1 MILTVTINP
10 LLERRLFF
18 NNVSLGKSQRAFDE
32 NFYAGGKGINVSRQ
46 LNFLG
51 LKNHAFTFLGGNNGK
66 ILRHCLQK
74 DKIDFTVVSTKS
86 ETRIADLIIEK
97 ENKRVTTFF
106 GLNSK
111 ITSDE
116 VSDFKLKLD
125 KMIQNCS
132 TVVFAGSSLCEETDD
147 IFSFGIN
154 LASDYDKISILDS
167 YGSHL
172 EKSYQAK
179 PTIVHNNISEIENS
193 LNIDLSSEENK
204 INFLLDLN
212 KQGIKWAFLTD
223 GENPIYA
230 SKFDFIYK
238 VEFPKVEVFDSTG
251 SGDAFTAGVAY
262 SVDNSLVFEDTLK
275 LSTKLGMLNA
285 TMIET
290 CEVERNLLDDFD
302 PQITII
308 PIGKKMKLIND
319 SPTT

>member
-10 LLERRLFF
+10 LLERRLF
-18 NNVSLGKSQRAFDE
+18 VKEISLGKSHRAFDE

-66 ILRHCLQK
+66 ILRHCFQK
-74 DKIDFTVVSTKS
+74 DNIDFSVVSTKS
-86 ETRIADLIIEK
+86 ETRIADLIIEND
-97 ENKRVTTFF
+97 NKRVTTFF

-111 ITSDE
+111 ILVDE

-132 TVVFAGSSLCEETDD
+132 TVVFAGSSPCNETDD
-147 IFSFGIN
+147 IFSHGIN
-154 LASDYDKISILDS
+154 LANEYDKISILDT

-193 LNIDLSSEENK
+193 LNIDLSSEEK
-204 INFLLDLN
+204 RINFLLDLY
-212 KQGIKWAFLTD
+212 KKGIKWSFLTD
-223 GENPIYA
+223 GDKPIYS

-238 VEFPKVEVFDSTG
+238 VDFPKIDVFDSTG
-251 SGDAFTAGVAY
+251 SGDAFTAGIAY
-262 SVDNSLVFEDTLK
+262 SIENSFVFEDALK
-275 LSTKLGMLNA
+275 FSTKLGMLNA

-290 CEVERNLLDDFD
+290 CEVKKTLIDTFNPEIS
-302 PQITII
+302 ITS
-308 PIGKKMKLIND
+308 IGKKMKLIND

>member
-132 TVVFAGSSLCEETDD
+132 TVVFAGSSPCEETDD

-154 LASDYDKISILDS
+154 LASEYDKISILDS

-251 SGDAFTAGVAY
+251 SGDAFTAGIAY